1 MTIPIKHWRD
11 AVKKNHLFF
20 VYLLCGVLSLSAQQ
34 RKPDALKLF
43 RDGRS
48 LDERGRVEE
57 AKNAYEASVAICL
70 AELSQNP
77 RNLDSYTVCTWSL
90 LRLKRYDEVL
100 KYCNEALNITQDL
113 RIIETAGEA
122 CFYLGK
128 YKQALQH
135 LEQYVDSNQAGD
147 RLGDAYFF
155 IGEIYDKQKKYNK
168 ADIAYSI
175 AVRFNSQRPLWWYRL
190 AVAKENSMDRTN
202 AQDRQNVIN
211 AYRAVLRLSPNYPGV
226 QEKIRV
232 LQTS

>member
-1 MTIPIKHWRD
+1 MR
-11 AVKKNHLFF
+11 KNLLVF
-20 VYLLCGVLSLSAQQ
+20 VYLLCGVLSLVAQS
-34 RKPDALKLF
+34 KPDALKLF

-48 LDERGRVEE
+48 LDERGRTEE
-57 AKNAYEASVAICL
+57 AKDAYNASVAICL

-90 LRLKRYDEVL
+90 LRLRRYDEVV
-100 KYCNEALNITQDL
+100 KYCKEALNIAPDL

-122 CFYLGK
+122 YFYLGK
-128 YKQALQH
+128 YALSLQH

-155 IGEIYDKQKKYNK
+155 IGEIYDRQKKYNK

-175 AVRFNSQRPLWWYRL
+175 AVRFNSSRPLWLYRL
-190 AVAKENSMDRTN
+190 ATAKENSMEKTN
-202 AQDRQNVIN
+202 AQDRQGVIN

-226 QEKIRV
+226 QEKIRM
-232 LQTS
+232 LQAS

>member
-1 MTIPIKHWRD
+1 M
-11 AVKKNHLFF
+11 KKSLFF
-20 VYLLCGVLSLSAQQ
+20 IYLLCGVLSLSAQ

-48 LDERGRVEE
+48 LDERGRTEE
-57 AKNAYEASVAICL
+57 ARDAYTASVAICL

-77 RNLDSYTVCTWSL
+77 RNLESYTVCTWSL
-90 LRLKRYDEVL
+90 LKLKRYDEVI
-100 KYCNEALNITQDL
+100 KYCKEALNIAQDL

-122 CFYLGK
+122 YFYLGK
-128 YKQALQH
+128 YGLALQH
-135 LEQYVDSNQAGD
+135 LEQYVGSDQAGD

-190 AVAKENSMDRTN
+190 AVAKENNMEKTN
-202 AQDRQNVIN
+202 LQDRQGVIN

-226 QEKIRV
+226 QEKIRT
-232 LQTS
+232 LQIS